1 MRSGLMRAT
10 PSRMAPAVPQLSW
23 CWHPPQLLWHS
34 LSSAAAADAWDGD
47 TAVQGSSRPTR
58 AAFSRLRTRAA
69 ISSTALETSSVW
81 AMVQWSTT
89 APPRWAILQR
99 TVFGPSRPFAV
110 VLAALLAA
118 LLPLRAATASA
129 APRVPARGQLTVHFF
144 DVGQGDAALITSPN
158 GKTVLVDGG
167 PPEGGAVLERRLP
180 ELLGGR
186 PLDLVVL
193 SHPHLDHLGGLLK
206 GMKAVGAKRF
216 LDPGFDHPSKSY
228 AELLKWVGSNVGQV
242 MNPLPNPEKPEEL
255 VAIGLGEGVQLHI
268 LWPRAPQDPFLK
280 GTRSDPN
287 SNSIVFK
294 LTYGKTAFLFVGDA
308 EPDTEEYLLQK
319 NIDFTS
325 TVLKVGHHGGR
336 HSSTDPFLQRIKPK
350 VAVISCGV
358 GNDYGHPTQAAMD
371 RIARVG
377 AHLFRTDLDGEV
389 VAVSDGTSVTVTS
402 GRPQAGFPR
411 GFKAAGVSGPQ
422 VATGPI
428 LPGSHKP
435 SKSTVEDRGRYG
447 QDGHGH
453 AEPGEPAGKKG
464 KDRWTREVPAPVDEM
479 AGPEPD
485 PEPAPEPEAQPQ
497 QEEKPRRRERTTDT
511 STGPLNG
518 GTYVASKSSK
528 KFHKADCK
536 GAADIKPSNK
546 ITFAARA
553 EAAEGRT
560 PAKDCNP

>member
-1 MRSGLMRAT
+1 VTRT
-10 PSRMAPAVPQLSW
+10 F
-23 CWHPPQLLWHS
+23 
-34 LSSAAAADAWDGD
+34 
-47 TAVQGSSRPTR
+47 RP
-58 AAFSRLRTRAA
+58 L
-69 ISSTALETSSVW
+69 
-81 AMVQWSTT
+81 
-89 APPRWAILQR
+89 
-99 TVFGPSRPFAV
+99 
-110 VLAALLAA
+110 ALLFAG
-118 LLPLRAATASA
+118 LLPLLAPAARAAPK
-129 APRVPARGQLTVHFF
+129 APPRGQLTVHFF
-144 DVGQGDAALITSPN
+144 NVGQGDAALITSPT

-186 PLDLVVL
+186 PVDLVIL

-228 AELLKWVGSNVGQV
+228 SELLKWVGTHVGQV

-255 VAIGLGEGVQLHI
+255 VSIGLGEGVQLHV

-308 EPDTEEYLLQK
+308 EPDTEEYLIQK

-336 HSSTDPFLQRIKPK
+336 HSSTESFLERIKPK

-358 GNDYGHPTQAAMD
+358 GNDYGHPSQAAMD
-371 RIARVG
+371 RLGKAG
-377 AHLFRTDLDGEV
+377 AHIFRTDVDGEV
-389 VAVSDGTSVTVTS
+389 VAVSDGVAVHVTS
-402 GRPQAGFPR
+402 EKPQPGFPR
-411 GFKAAGVSGPQ
+411 GVKATGVTGAS

-428 LPGSHKP
+428 LPGKAKL
-435 SKSTVEDRGRYG
+435 SKSSQEDNARHGRE
-447 QDGHGH
+447 GHG
-453 AEPGEPAGKKG
+453 EPDMGEPPSKKG

-479 AGPEPD
+479 GGPEP
-485 PEPAPEPEAQPQ
+485 ETAAAPPAQPQ
-497 QEEKPRRRERTTDT
+497 DTRPAHGHDRKHDT
-511 STGPLNG
+511 SAGPING
-518 GTYVASKSSK
+518 GTFVASKSSK

-546 ITFAARA
+546 ITFSSRA